1 MGCKTNIFVQ
11 TNSSQMAKRI
21 MILGALGQ
29 IGTELTEAL
38 RKMYGSDRVLATDI
52 RNSEGSQKGR
62 FVPLDACDK
71 KALGELVDAFRP
83 DEIYHLVAHALGQ
96 CGEISD
102 QRKQDLNMASL
113 FHVLE
118 LAREKKVGKV
128 FGPAPSLPLV
138 LPHQKIPA
146 RRTPIWTPARST
158 ASPSYRVSCGVG
170 ITHDQ
175 YGVDV
180 RSVRYPGLISWKGE
194 PGGGTTDYAVE
205 IFHEA
210 LRSNAYTSF
219 IDRDTRLPMM
229 YMPDA
234 LSATLKIMEVPA
246 EKVKIRTAY
255 NIGAISFTPGELAE
269 AIRMERRDFQ
279 LSFAPDFR
287 DAIARGWPAVMDDQ
301 AARMQWGHDPKFGL
315 HEMVRDMLTNIS
327 AHS

>member
-1 MGCKTNIFVQ
+1 
-11 TNSSQMAKRI
+11 

-38 RKMYGSDRVLATDI
+38 RKMYGSESVLATDI
-52 RNSEGSQKGR
+52 RASEETQEGP
-62 FVPLDACDK
+62 FELLDACDK
-71 KALGELVDAFRP
+71 RALGELVDAFRP
-83 DEIYHLVAHALGQ
+83 DEIYHLVAMLSANAEKAPVKGW
-96 CGEISD
+96 
-102 QRKQDLNMASL
+102 DLNMDSL

-118 LAREKKVGKV
+118 LAREKKVDKV
-128 FGPAPSLPLV
+128 FWPSSIAAFGPASPKDPCPQNTYMDPSTV
-138 LPHQKIPA
+138 
-146 RRTPIWTPARST
+146 
-158 ASPSYRVSCGVG
+158 YG
-170 ITHDQ
+170 ISKLSGELWCRYYHDQ

-234 LSATLKIMEVPA
+234 LSATLKIMEAPA

-255 NIGAISFTPGELAE
+255 NIGSISFTPGELAE
-269 AIRMERRDFQ
+269 AIRMERPDFQ
-279 LSFAPDFR
+279 LRVAPDFR
-287 DAIARGWPAVMDDQ
+287 DAIAQSWPAVLDDLP
-301 AARMQWGHDPKFGL
+301 ARKDWGHDPKFGL
-315 HEMVRDMLTNIS
+315 QEMVRDMLKNIS

>member
-83 DEIYHLVAHALGQ
+83 DEIYHLVAMLSANAEKAPIKGW
-96 CGEISD
+96 
-102 QRKQDLNMASL
+102 DLNMASL
-113 FHVLE
+113 IHVLE

-128 FGPAPSLPLV
+128 FWPSSIAAFGPSSSKDPCPQNTYMDPSTV
-138 LPHQKIPA
+138 
-146 RRTPIWTPARST
+146 
-158 ASPSYRVSCGVG
+158 YG
-170 ITHDQ
+170 ISKLSGELWCRYYHDQ

-301 AARMQWGHDPKFGL
+301 AARMHWGHDPKFGL